1 MFKIHCINVWN
12 YQRINTN
19 IKKKENMPKGTT
31 PSTLI
36 SETQCFSS
44 RKKKAL
50 LRVYTY
56 QTWNLSGVTQSQGLG
71 NFPCKAVSSQKDAL
85 QIFGTHPPNSQ
96 IRGVWRVPEART
108 QGHLPSCKLYMPF
121 EFQCVYLWTTHLL
134 RKKTKEIILHLIVNG
149 ERNLDSWGVIPH
161 CGFTLDECTESKGK
175 GDAFTCE

>member
-1 MFKIHCINVWN
+1 MS
-12 YQRINTN
+12 
-19 IKKKENMPKGTT
+19 KGTT

-50 LRVYTY
+50 SRAYTH
-56 QTWNLSGVTQSQGLG
+56 QIWNRSGVIQSQGLG

-85 QIFGTHPPNSQ
+85 QIFGTHPLNSQ

-121 EFQCVYLWTTHLL
+121 EFQCVYLRTTYLL
-134 RKKTKEIILHLIVNG
+134 RKKHKGNYPTLNSEWGKEPGLLRSNSSLWVY
-149 ERNLDSWGVIPH
+149 S
-161 CGFTLDECTESKGK
+161 
-175 GDAFTCE
+175 